1 MRLLF
6 QWNGKDKAKVDD
18 NNSNAAE
25 TAAIPQSSA
34 GYTAAVPLGNVI
46 WASVDSEEK
55 DDLERVVQLIAYA
68 PFGGT
73 LYLAIDNSNYLDT
86 AIINALEARSDLS
99 LILTVNYQGVPV
111 SISIPAGYNLMALVG
126 KNGRVNYNTLIYYF
140 APKSLGPLTRLGK
153 RNFK

>member
-46 WASVDSEEK
+46 WASVDSNTK
-55 DDLERVVQLIAYA
+55 DYLERVIAYA

-73 LYLAIDNSNYLDT
+73 LYLAIDNSDYLNT

-99 LILTVNYQGVPV
+99 LILTVNYRGVPV
-111 SISIPAGYNLMALVG
+111 YFSIPAGYNLMALVG
-126 KNGRVNYNTLIYYF
+126 KNGRANYKTLIYLLHQ
-140 APKSLGPLTRLGK
+140 KV
-153 RNFK
+153 

>member
-18 NNSNAAE
+18 NNSNATE

-46 WASVDSEEK
+46 WASVDSNTK
-55 DDLERVVQLIAYA
+55 DYLERVIAYA

-73 LYLAIDNSNYLDT
+73 LYLAIDNSKYLDT

-111 SISIPAGYNLMALVG
+111 SISIPAGYNLMALVE
-126 KNGRVNYNTLIYYF
+126 KNGKVNYNTLIYYF
-140 APKSLGPLTRLGK
+140 APKSLGPLTRLRK